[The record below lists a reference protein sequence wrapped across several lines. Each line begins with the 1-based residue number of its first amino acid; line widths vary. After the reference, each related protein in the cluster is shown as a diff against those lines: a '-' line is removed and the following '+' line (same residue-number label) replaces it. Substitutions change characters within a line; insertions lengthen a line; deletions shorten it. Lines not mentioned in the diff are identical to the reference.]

1 MYLKKIENIQKKYHS
16 LLRDGKEVE
25 MLPLLEEAIEISL
38 SNKDFGKLVELLN
51 DYGGALRNTGN
62 YAKSIQSLLTAK
74 SLMETYFNKD
84 SEAYANT
91 LMNLANAYR
100 MNSNK
105 KEALILFQQADEIF
119 KKLNLYNYSY
129 ASNANNL
136 ALLYLEDG
144 SPEEAYVLLKSS
156 EKILSEIPHHSIQL
170 ATTYNN
176 LFDVCTL
183 LKKHDEAKEYIFK
196 AKDFL
201 ESKISPANPL
211 YASVLNNLAKYY
223 FNIGEVEKSESLYSI
238 SKTIIEST
246 YGKESEAYKNIN
258 SNLNFIKKNSNTTH
272 KSKIAIHDD
281 NIEKGL
287 KISEDFYFNEVKP
300 FILKN
305 YPELIRCSAF
315 ALVGEGS
322 ECYGFDDEIS
332 RDHDFIKRCSW
343 FLPKDMINQV
353 PLSELNLSGG
363 VVKIIAIEDFYKY
376 YTLFEKG
383 PLSIKEFR
391 KVPQDLLSVATNGK
405 VFEDNYGKFSY
416 IRQRLLAYYPK
427 DLILKKLAFLCNKIA
442 QSGQYNYSRCL
453 KRNNYM
459 GAQIALSEFLQ
470 YYCEFI
476 HLINKKYM
484 PFYKWQYNSLKTLP
498 LLGEYTCLNFDKLLS
513 LNDTNES
520 QKKVEIIEEMCKTL
534 VDHLNKTKLS
544 NSNAD
549 FLKYHSSEIVKR
561 INNEELRNEDTWI
574 K

>member
-1 MYLKKIENIQKKYHS
+1 MYLEKIENIQKKYHS
-16 LLRDGKEVE
+16 LLRDGKEIE
-25 MLPLLEEAIEISL
+25 MLPLIEKAIEISL
-38 SNKDFGKLVELLN
+38 YNKDFAKLVELLN

-62 YAKSIQSLLTAK
+62 YSKSIQSLLIAK
-74 SLMETYFNKD
+74 NLIETKFNKN

-100 MNSNK
+100 MNSNRE
-105 KEALILFQQADEIF
+105 EALYFFKKADEIF

-136 ALLYLEDG
+136 ALFFLEEGD
-144 SPEEAYVLLKSS
+144 PQKAYELLKSS
-156 EKILSEIPHHSIQL
+156 EKILSEIPHYSIQL

-176 LFDVCTL
+176 LFDVCSL
-183 LKKHDEAKEYIFK
+183 LKKDSEAKDYIFK

-201 ESKISPANPL
+201 ESKISPTNPL

-223 FNIGEVEKSESLYSI
+223 FNAGDIEKSKLFYRI
-238 SKTIIEST
+238 SKKIIENT
-246 YGKESEAYKNIN
+246 YGKESKAYENIE
-258 SNLNFIKKNSNTTH
+258 SNLNFIKQNSDQVSKPNATDKNL
-272 KSKIAIHDD
+272 K
-281 NIEKGL
+281 KGL
-287 KISEDFYFNEVKP
+287 EISEEFYFCEVKP

-305 YPELIRCSAF
+305 YPNLFRYSAF
-315 ALVGEGS
+315 GLVGEGS

-343 FLPKDMINQV
+343 FLPKDMLNQV
-353 PLSELNLSGG
+353 PLSELNLCGG

-376 YTLFEKG
+376 YTIFENG
-383 PLSIKEFR
+383 PLSLKEFR

-416 IRQRLLAYYPK
+416 IRQRLLSYYPK
-427 DLILKKLAFLCNKIA
+427 DLVLKKLAYLCNKIA

-459 GAQIALSEFLQ
+459 GAQIAFSEFLQ

-520 QKKVEIIEEMCKTL
+520 QKKIKIIEEMCKKL
-534 VDHLNKTKLS
+534 IEHLNKVKLS
-544 NSNAD
+544 NSHAD
-549 FLKYHSSEIVKR
+549 FLKYHSSEIVKK
-561 INNEELRNEDTWI
+561 INDEALKNEDTWI